1 MPRGGFDIGVREE
14 QYTGQEDRRWNQP
27 KLGWDR
33 NRSRTLDVSLFLPA
47 HFSERGALPGGIV
60 LAERADNGKLGPYTP
75 ITRPGEK
82 TQTITVTATGGDND
96 VTVEGVTRENIA
108 ITTGTTAAQLKA
120 ILVGFP
126 GIDDDSIVVTK
137 AGTVHTIVGDIPTI
151 TVEDADATGG
161 TVVAAVTQSPDAD
174 GLAEV
179 PGLETPVG
187 HLFSTTKVGIGD
199 GSDLASAA
207 DVGVALFWGGGIVYK
222 SYLPAFTGTNLGELD
237 SYAETVLSANLRYE
251 D

>member
-1 MPRGGFDIGVREE
+1 MPRGGFDIGVTGAEH
-14 QYTGQEDRRWNQP
+14 TGQEDRRWNQP

-47 HFSERGALPGGIV
+47 HFSDRGALPGGLV
-60 LAERADNGKLGPYTP
+60 LAARADNDKLGPYTP
-75 ITRPGEK
+75 ITRKGEK
-82 TQTITVTATGGDND
+82 TQTLTITATGGDVD
-96 VTVEGVTRENIA
+96 VTVDGVTQENIVL
-108 ITTGTTAAQLKA
+108 TTAKTAAQVKA
-120 ILVGFP
+120 ILVNFP

-137 AGTVHTIVGDIPTI
+137 SGTVHTIVGDIPTI
-151 TVEDADATGG
+151 SVLATDATGG
-161 TVVAAVTQSPDAD
+161 TVVAAVTQAPDAD
-174 GLAEV
+174 GLAAV

-207 DVGVALFWGGGIVYK
+207 DVGVALFHSGGIVYK
-222 SYLPAFTGTNLGELD
+222 SFLPVFAGTNLGELD
-237 SYAETVLSANLRYE
+237 SYAESVLSDHLIYE